1 MICSSLN
8 CLFLSNLRRLR
19 NWTPNQP
26 ASQNRADVALGVSV
40 TKGTRSMSNL
50 SLFAN
55 KRFERNAQST
65 HVFNL
70 VEQISVKE
78 GAGGKPILIE
88 NQLQLIFLGFGI
100 Q

>member
-1 MICSSLN
+1 
-8 CLFLSNLRRLR
+8 
-19 NWTPNQP
+19 
-26 ASQNRADVALGVSV
+26 
-40 TKGTRSMSNL
+40 MSNL